1 MKNNGNYGLL
11 DGLFSTPTTTASKQA
26 PAEAE
31 KNTTASKET
40 KRTWKIKDDLWEDF
54 VALVAT
60 SGLTQAE
67 YINKL
72 IADAIEEN
80 RAKIEKYKEIT
91 KK

>member
-11 DGLFSTPTTTASKQA
+11 DGLFSTPTTAASKQA
-26 PAEAE
+26 PAKADR
-31 KNTTASKET
+31 NTTET

-67 YINKL
+67 YVNKL
-72 IADAIEEN
+72 IAVAISEN
-80 RAKIEKYKEIT
+80 RVKIEKYKEIT

>member
-26 PAEAE
+26 PAEAD
-31 KNTTASKET
+31 KNTTET
-40 KRTWKIKDDLWEDF
+40 KRTWKIKDELWEDF
-54 VALVAT
+54 VVLVAT

-67 YINKL
+67 YVNKL
-72 IADAIEEN
+72 IAVAISEN
-80 RAKIEKYKEIT
+80 RVKIEKYKEIT

>member
-1 MKNNGNYGLL
+1 MKKQGYGLL
-11 DGLFSTPTTTASKQA
+11 DGLFAEGASTASKQA
-26 PAEAE
+26 PAETE
-31 KNTTASKET
+31 KNTTET

-72 IADAIEEN
+72 IADAIAEN
-80 RAKIEKYKEIT
+80 RAKIDKYKEIT

>member
-26 PAEAE
+26 PAEAD
-31 KNTTASKET
+31 KNTTET

-72 IADAIEEN
+72 IADAIAEN
-80 RAKIEKYKEIT
+80 RAKIDKYKEIT

>member
-26 PAEAE
+26 PAEVE
-31 KNTTASKET
+31 KNTTET
-40 KRTWKIKDDLWEDF
+40 KRTWKIKDELWEDF
-54 VALVAT
+54 VVLVAT

-67 YINKL
+67 YVNKL
-72 IADAIEEN
+72 IAVAISEN
-80 RAKIEKYKEIT
+80 RVKIEKYKEIT